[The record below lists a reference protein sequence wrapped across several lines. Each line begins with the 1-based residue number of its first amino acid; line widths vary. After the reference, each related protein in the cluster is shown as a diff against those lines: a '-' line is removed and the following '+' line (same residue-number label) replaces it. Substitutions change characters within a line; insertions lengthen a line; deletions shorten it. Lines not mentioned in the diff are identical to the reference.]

1 MKVFINWFINCNCC
15 VWFFSRASSTPVS
28 FSPLWRVSTVS
39 RKRLILHHH
48 VPSLCSFILYVHVL
62 SLEVLARFLS
72 SLHWL
77 LLSLFLFRPN
87 TAKDFSNCTSKL
99 SLSSAFSVLL
109 FADLTNAG
117 KCLAWIIQGDW
128 RSRCLCAP
136 EQNLFRRRMAR
147 FSCLVTI
154 MILCHFIP
162 ILEIFHL
169 LLALG
174 ICHVLNFRY
183 LFSHFFPHLP
193 GMPHL

>member
-28 FSPLWRVSTVS
+28 FTL
-39 RKRLILHHH
+39 KGFH
-48 VPSLCSFILYVHVL
+48 SLTEKTDSSSSCSFRGT
-62 SLEVLARFLS
+62 LEVLARFLS

-77 LLSLFLFRPN
+77 FLSLFLFRPN
-87 TAKDFSNCTSKL
+87 TAKDCSNCTSEL

-128 RSRCLCAP
+128 RSRCLYAP

-147 FSCLVTI
+147 FSCLLLSGYNYDPLPLYTKKVKVVR
-154 MILCHFIP
+154 ILKTGNMSMSVVCWEG
-162 ILEIFHL
+162 L
-169 LLALG
+169 
-174 ICHVLNFRY
+174 VLR
-183 LFSHFFPHLP
+183 
-193 GMPHL
+193 